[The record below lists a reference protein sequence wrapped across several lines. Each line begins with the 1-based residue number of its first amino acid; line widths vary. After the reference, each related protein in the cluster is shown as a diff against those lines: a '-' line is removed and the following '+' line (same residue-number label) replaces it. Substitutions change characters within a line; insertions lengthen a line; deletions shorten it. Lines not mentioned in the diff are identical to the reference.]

1 MNKSVLKSWQLPVAS
16 VAIAC
21 GLAIAIAHPVN
32 LLANAQTTTTP
43 SSPSPAADSTT
54 QKLLGQWQSKAPS
67 GEILN
72 LLFTPDGKLLVSFI
86 KSSAPEDRTPTAEV
100 GYRIDPTPQPMH
112 IDLLF
117 PGDRQS
123 VMTIFEF
130 TKDGQLRLE
139 ISSADP
145 GKPRPKNFSAGSALF
160 QKVADS
166 TSSSS
171 NTPSARSEAPT
182 SKTPQTEAIE
192 YVSSTNKAQVVH
204 HLQKSQ
210 FATNSEQLAVKLP
223 PETEN
228 YRYQIVPQN
237 KSAKSAIVIAQSKK
251 TGLKSYTGAV
261 FNYKNSAGQSTLAM
275 TICETNEPT
284 STPPGIPQP
293 PKDSPQQIK
302 CADGS
307 SQIQEQ

>member
-21 GLAIAIAHPVN
+21 GLAISHPVH
-32 LLANAQTTTTP
+32 LLANAQTTTPP

-54 QKLLGQWQSKAPS
+54 QKLLGQWQAKAPS

-72 LLFTPDGKLLVSFI
+72 LVFTPEGKLLVSFI
-86 KSSAPEDRTPTAEV
+86 KSSAAGDRTPTAEV
-100 GYRIDPTPQPMH
+100 GYRIDPNPQPMH

-145 GKPRPKNFSAGSALF
+145 GKPRPKAFSAGSALF
-160 QKVADS
+160 EKVSDP
-166 TSSSS
+166 TSSSGNTQS
-171 NTPSARSEAPT
+171 AQPGAPTNNTP
-182 SKTPQTEAIE
+182 QGEAIE
-192 YVSSTNKAQVVH
+192 FVSSTNKAQVVY

-228 YRYQIVPQN
+228 YRYQILPQN
-237 KSAKSAIVIAQSKK
+237 KSAKSAIVTAQVQ
-251 TGLKSYTGAV
+251 GAT
-261 FNYKNSAGQSTLAM
+261 SAPKV
-275 TICETNEPT
+275 IRTN
-284 STPPGIPQP
+284 G
-293 PKDSPQQIK
+293 
-302 CADGS
+302 
-307 SQIQEQ
+307 